1 MSSAT
6 RVLVIGHVAPDGDSV
21 SSALAIARKENG
33 VLYVHEPHLNPTLA
47 WLVEE
52 TGIKVLHDKEAVA
65 WKPEKLIV
73 VDCAPTKLRAG
84 FPIETYLAVNP
95 DVTVRNIDH
104 HADRVGEE
112 PLLFEN
118 RVEKIID
125 PKASSTAEVLINQ
138 GFRDDILL
146 VGLATDTGNFEY
158 SHPNQAMSCALALR
172 ISDERI
178 LYIRDKIRITLD
190 YKQLQEMFGT
200 ELRYYYSGHY
210 HVLFGRMRV
219 TNTDIMLRLIE
230 LSRGFDFVAITQGNG
245 RASLRTRT
253 NTDLSVFARRFGGG
267 GHARASGCI
276 VGDYDKFVEA
286 YSDFILEL

>member
-1 MSSAT
+1 MVMEEK
-6 RVLVIGHVAPDGDSV
+6 RILVMGHVAPDGDSV

-33 VLYVHEPHLNPTLA
+33 VLYVHEPHLNPTLS

-112 PLLFEN
+112 PLLFES

-125 PKASSTAEVLINQ
+125 PKASSTAARTRLDQQSARVLCVKARRRLDPETCT
-138 GFRDDILL
+138 GFPVFLIRGPRPASKEIAGISKNLRGFFAP
-146 VGLATDTGNFEY
+146 VPAQFE
-158 SHPNQAMSCALALR
+158 R
-172 ISDERI
+172 
-178 LYIRDKIRITLD
+178 RDK
-190 YKQLQEMFGT
+190 Q
-200 ELRYYYSGHY
+200 
-210 HVLFGRMRV
+210 
-219 TNTDIMLRLIE
+219 
-230 LSRGFDFVAITQGNG
+230 
-245 RASLRTRT
+245 
-253 NTDLSVFARRFGGG
+253 
-267 GHARASGCI
+267 
-276 VGDYDKFVEA
+276 
-286 YSDFILEL
+286 